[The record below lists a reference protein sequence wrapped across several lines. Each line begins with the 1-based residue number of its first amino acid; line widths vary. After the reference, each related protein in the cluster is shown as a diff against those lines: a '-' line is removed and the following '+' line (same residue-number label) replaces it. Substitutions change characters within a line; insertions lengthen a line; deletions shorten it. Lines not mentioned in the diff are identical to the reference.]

1 MPLVD
6 YLLSGL
12 ASAGIG
18 EDPFLL
24 RNSSLE
30 SHIYKWGEFLGN
42 GILNVHIC
50 FDSLLCN
57 VATLSLNVAMFQ
69 RRDVTTSRRSYNSFW
84 NVATWSFNVATSIL
98 SASVTSRR
106 GFPTSRRGLSVSL

>member
-1 MPLVD
+1 MPFVD

-12 ASAGIG
+12 ANAGIG

-24 RNSSLE
+24 RNSSPE

-57 VATLSLNVAMFQ
+57 VATFQ
-69 RRDVTTSRRSYNSFW
+69 RRDVDIT
-84 NVATWSFNVATSIL
+84 L
-98 SASVTSRR
+98 SGTSRR
-106 GFPTSRRGLSVSL
+106 GVSTSRRRF